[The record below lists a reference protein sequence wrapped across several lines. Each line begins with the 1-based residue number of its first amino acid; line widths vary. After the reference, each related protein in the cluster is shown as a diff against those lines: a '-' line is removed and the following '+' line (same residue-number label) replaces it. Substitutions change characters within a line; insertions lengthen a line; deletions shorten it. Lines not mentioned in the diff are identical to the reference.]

1 MAMDTVTEPTTPT
14 PWQPP
19 GEYTVVLFYR
29 YVAIDDVD
37 ALCASLR
44 AQCTTLGLL
53 GRVLVASEGVNGTLA
68 GAPAC
73 IEAFT
78 TWMVSTDAARF
89 RLIDWKTSTGRGAE
103 LPFLSL
109 SIRATAELVSVGGP
123 QRALLAARAPFD
135 AASFG
140 GLANTGTHLS
150 PQDFHAALSAQQGGA
165 ASASA
170 SAPPPLLVDVRNQF
184 EYDIGHFD
192 RAAPLN
198 CATYAGACIHC
209 IAVYFLHSSFVLYR
223 VVLCCM

>member
-1 MAMDTVTEPTTPT
+1 
-14 PWQPP
+14 
-19 GEYTVVLFYR
+19 
-29 YVAIDDVD
+29 
-37 ALCASLR
+37 
-44 AQCTTLGLL
+44 LGLL

-78 TWMVSTDAARF
+78 TWMATTDAARF

-135 AASFG
+135 PATFG

-150 PQDFHAALSAQQGGA
+150 PQDFHAALSAQQGRSA
-165 ASASA
+165 AT
-170 SAPPPLLVDVRNQF
+170 APPPLLVDVRNQF

-198 CATYAGACIHC
+198 CATYAGACCHC
-209 IAVYFLHSSFVLYR
+209 LADSFLRNSFVLYC
-223 VVLCCM
+223 VVCG

>member
-1 MAMDTVTEPTTPT
+1 MATTDT
-14 PWQPP
+14 
-19 GEYTVVLFYR
+19 
-29 YVAIDDVD
+29 
-37 ALCASLR
+37 
-44 AQCTTLGLL
+44 
-53 GRVLVASEGVNGTLA
+53 
-68 GAPAC
+68 
-73 IEAFT
+73 
-78 TWMVSTDAARF
+78 ARF

-135 AASFG
+135 PTSFG

-198 CATYAGACIHC
+198 CATYAGACC
-209 IAVYFLHSSFVLYR
+209 PCFADSFLRPSFDFYGI
-223 VVLCCM
+223 VLCV